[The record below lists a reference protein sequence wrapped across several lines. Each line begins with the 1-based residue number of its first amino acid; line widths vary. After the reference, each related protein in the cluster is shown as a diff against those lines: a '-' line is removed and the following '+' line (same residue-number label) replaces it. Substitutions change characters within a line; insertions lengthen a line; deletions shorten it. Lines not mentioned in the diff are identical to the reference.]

1 MTDFI
6 LGVFEITIGM
16 SLFIALLLI
25 GLKLFGSKFT
35 AKCRYIIWAL
45 VMIRLAI
52 PFSFGLLPTLIE
64 IPIDT
69 ELVQSEDLSSVLS
82 ENTDSVTSVQPSDP
96 GDVVVTPTTPSTPVF
111 PNVDTANPGSTPIL
125 PVTPT
130 VPGDQAESVIPSDPV
145 IETPTEQPVS
155 LRQILDIA
163 GIVYLTGAAIFLVWS
178 LVSYFIYT
186 RKILHSAKAADER
199 TQKIFSTICKK
210 YGIKKQPTLLVASGI
225 HSPAAFGIFRRKIV
239 LPDIAF
245 SENGLVGTLAHEVTH
260 CKRGDLYMKLVELI
274 ACSLNWFNPLVHIA
288 AFKCE
293 MEMEL
298 SCDEKV
304 LSGSSG
310 AARAAYA
317 DVMLDII
324 RRCRRNRG
332 ALTTHFNPKKSAVT
346 ARFKNILYGSGKRR
360 GRILIGV
367 CLVLCI
373 LAGAFVA
380 CQTGDDLTDDHWY
393 AEGYYLKCDNGSD
406 VIVMDADGANPASPC
421 EMTAA
426 DEAVSFEGLTDGD
439 RIKVEIS
446 MIMTTYPGQTDVYS
460 IEKLSDGERDDI
472 DPAVMESLREL
483 GWIDDTS
490 NQKELPKYLEIP
502 AITLT
507 QIETLPYSEKTA
519 VFTASPVGGNPTIF
533 FFDDSRTFYFRKY
546 LSTNMDAEFFTGTL
560 TLPDGFTDAKLLH
573 VTSGAGSGEIFVSIE
588 AIYDGKKEYLT
599 YGFFGTEAPSGVD
612 VLDEVQ
618 VQRLMAAMKQISTTQ
633 ITEYKFNIPLED
645 RLDYIV
651 PASIYGEIHPY
662 VIPDRYAP
670 YIQTNEY
677 SPDGVGYVTFGVTND
692 MKPSNVFSRCYTYRI
707 TQKGGY
713 FVSVEEVETITKET
727 VLQNGTPYSG
737 NSAGRFTGV
746 AYDRTRTATVSGNEI
761 SVGSYQSHT
770 DAGGTYVGTY
780 TYDAKTGDFF
790 AELAFQYHDN
800 GNFITNDPETISG
813 KLYEYGGFVHFVC
826 TSSNIS
832 TVNVNDTLPMTFFP
846 MASNEEYQMTKYTET
861 LTGDN
866 GKTYQ
871 ISFDLPA
878 EWTYGSG
885 GIFEDV
891 NGNKRIGNRV
901 IAVDIS
907 KEDFV
912 SSLEEMA
919 ERYHVDLDSPIKGTS
934 DSGIAYMGYC
944 FEGERE
950 IPGDITGRYLYR
962 FTYSDSIS
970 MHMDV
975 WKINAYDDDSYYEQ
989 FVLPIIQSVTIR
1001 ETGDYVDT
1009 ITSLEDYKLLGPDF
1023 YESYYE
1029 YTRALI
1035 DGDTAKMEEL
1045 SMYPEGTLDSYKDV
1059 RFTFKSV
1066 TREAETGRFILTAE
1080 VSEGHVVIPGGTQQF
1095 YYCEY
1100 PRRALVPILEPPAPN
1115 ATEASA
1121 ELSKLLNM
1129 TMKFNLDE
1137 MEVTEYV
1144 IDCLYRKTGKTNFT
1158 ENEIVEYA
1166 KKCFGV
1172 DSFTPNEHFKRD
1184 GVYTSLA
1191 HGGNHIY
1198 HDVISTNYGYE
1209 SGIYSVTVR
1218 FYADYA
1224 KTVYSH
1230 LIKYTMVKLD
1240 GDFSFLAQYIEEESP
1255 LKPFTHAT

>member
-1 MTDFI
+1 M
-6 LGVFEITIGM
+6 
-16 SLFIALLLI
+16 
-25 GLKLFGSKFT
+25 
-35 AKCRYIIWAL
+35 
-45 VMIRLAI
+45 
-52 PFSFGLLPTLIE
+52 
-64 IPIDT
+64 
-69 ELVQSEDLSSVLS
+69 
-82 ENTDSVTSVQPSDP
+82 
-96 GDVVVTPTTPSTPVF
+96 
-111 PNVDTANPGSTPIL
+111 
-125 PVTPT
+125 
-130 VPGDQAESVIPSDPV
+130 
-145 IETPTEQPVS
+145 
-155 LRQILDIA
+155 
-163 GIVYLTGAAIFLVWS
+163 
-178 LVSYFIYT
+178 
-186 RKILHSAKAADER
+186 
-199 TQKIFSTICKK
+199 
-210 YGIKKQPTLLVASGI
+210 LVASGI

-245 SENGLVGTLAHEVTH
+245 TENGLVGTLAHEVTH

-304 LSGSSG
+304 LSGSSE

-367 CLVLCI
+367 CLVLCV
-373 LAGAFVA
+373 LAGTFVA
-380 CQTGDDLTDDHWY
+380 CQTGDALPEDHWY

-421 EMTAA
+421 EMTPA
-426 DEAVSFEGLTDGD
+426 DDSVSFEGLTDGD

-446 MIMTTYPGQTDVYS
+446 MIMTTYPGQTEVYS

-472 DPAVMESLREL
+472 DSAVLDSLHEL

-507 QIETLPYSEKTA
+507 QIETLPYSEETA

-633 ITEYKFNIPLED
+633 ITEYKFNIPLGEK
-645 RLDYIV
+645 LDYIV
-651 PASIYGEIHPY
+651 PAAIYGEIHPY
-662 VIPDRYAP
+662 VNPNRYAP
-670 YIQTNEY
+670 SIQTNEY
-677 SPDGVGYVTFGVTND
+677 SPDGVGYITFGVAND

-713 FVSVEEVETITKET
+713 IVSVEEVETITKET

-737 NSAGRFTGV
+737 NPVGRFTGV
-746 AYDRTRTATVSGNEI
+746 AYDRTRTVTVSGNDI

-846 MASNEEYQMTKYTET
+846 VASNEEYQMTKYTET

-885 GIFEDV
+885 GIFEDA

-975 WKINAYDDDSYYEQ
+975 WKRNAYDDDSFYEQ
-989 FVLPIIQSVTIR
+989 YVLPIIQSVTIR
-1001 ETGDYVDT
+1001 ETGDHVDT

-1045 SMYPEGTLDSYKDV
+1045 SMYPEGTFDSYKDV

-1198 HDVISTNYGYE
+1198 HDVISTNYGDE

-1240 GDFSFLAQYIEEESP
+1240 GDFSFLAQYIEDESP